1 LCNAAV
7 AAGVCREAI
16 PPTFQEFSNMK
27 TSHALISAMLLGG
40 LAASIPAHA
49 DEVPAPP
56 AAEIA
61 VDDAALPADSISE
74 ADGAGQPSAV
84 AAPAWEHLVP
94 VGAALQPGSNGQPI
108 GDKTLR
114 LVQRSTTGKLVGAQV
129 ALALFSGSIG
139 GSSFSKDQLKGTRVD
154 SVPNPAF
161 DYLTTKMRESL
172 AAYFTAHPGALPT
185 EETDV
190 QATVSDF
197 TLIYKE
203 LDDAQTAYELRQTM
217 HVGFPYRRKLLRLTG
232 GEGVQCTVE
241 RPVSATLEAWQAD
254 DYALARQTA
263 REYTDACAAKFAA
276 VLPTLFPDR
285 QAVAA
290 D

>member
-1 LCNAAV
+1 
-7 AAGVCREAI
+7 
-16 PPTFQEFSNMK
+16 MK
-27 TSHALISAMLLGG
+27 TSHPLLSAMLLGG
-40 LAASIPAHA
+40 LALSSPVRA
-49 DEVPAPP
+49 EETPAPP
-56 AAEIA
+56 VADVA
-61 VDDAALPADSISE
+61 VEDAALPADSITE
-74 ADGAGQPSAV
+74 AEDATDGVVETDQRAAV
-84 AAPAWEHLVP
+84 APAWEHLVP
-94 VGAALQPGSNGQPI
+94 VSAALQPGSNGQPI

-172 AAYFTAHPGALPT
+172 AAYFTAHPGALPA

-203 LDDAQTAYELRQTM
+203 LDDAQTEYELRQTV

-241 RPVSATLEAWQAD
+241 QPVSATLDAWQAD
-254 DYALARQTA
+254 EYALARQTA
-263 REYTDACAAKFAA
+263 QQYTDTCVAKFVG
-276 VLPTLFPDR
+276 VLPTLFPDHP
-285 QAVAA
+285 AVAA
-290 D
+290 E